1 MEEYQ
6 FFVAKKGKNVP
17 VISFLIK
24 KYLLYVKKYLW
35 LFVSQ
40 MCVFPRNK
48 GIVPG
53 ANFAPPSRIFT
64 CFVFSALAAAS
75 YYKTIAKISRLSLS
89 DSAL

>member
-17 VISFLIK
+17 VGYFLVK
-24 KYLLYVKKYLW
+24 KYLLYVKKYLC
-35 LFVSQ
+35 SQ

-75 YYKTIAKISRLSLS
+75 YYKTIAKISRLFLS
-89 DSAL
+89 NSAL